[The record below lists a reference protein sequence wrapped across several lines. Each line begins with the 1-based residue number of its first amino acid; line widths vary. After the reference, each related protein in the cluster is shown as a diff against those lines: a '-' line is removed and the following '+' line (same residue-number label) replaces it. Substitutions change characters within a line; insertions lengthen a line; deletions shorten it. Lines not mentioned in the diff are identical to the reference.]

1 MKKFQSFYNTNKAD
15 SIDNMFDDSWQ
26 DKDQPSKHITLWS
39 PETVDRVTDKYG
51 KLKSFKYLT
60 QDKDEKDLALF
71 KVVLDK
77 STIMVSMSLSKQKKL
92 MNFRFDTS
100 SPYYHKLL
108 STN

>member
-26 DKDQPSKHITLWS
+26 DKDQPSKHVVLWS
-39 PETVDRVTDKYG
+39 RETVDRITSKYG

-100 SPYYHKLL
+100 SPYYDKLL